1 MERIDGAK
9 ETGIH
14 PVADG
19 ETHGGVPAGGKE
31 DPAAGRARDRVRSDG
46 FSSNLRFCCCGIF
59 PTAPRCGLRHDRRRR
74 RRER

>member
-1 MERIDGAK
+1 VAAEANISVTSILNRGSRGGVCDPSFAVMRRNMERIDGAK

-31 DPAAGRARDRVRSDG
+31 DPVAGRAARARGGAR
-46 FSSNLRFCCCGIF
+46 
-59 PTAPRCGLRHDRRRR
+59 
-74 RRER
+74 